1 MDISARFADSVETQ
15 EVKAQKYER
24 AETDLGEVLIAPGFV
39 SAPTVTLGLSHFLW
53 HKMITVD
60 GLHVG

>member
-1 MDISARFADSVETQ
+1 MEAQ
-15 EVKAQKYER
+15 EVKTKKYEKV
-24 AETDLGEVLIAPGFV
+24 ETDLGEVLFAPGFV
-39 SAPTVTLGLSHFLW
+39 SAPTVRLGLSHFLW